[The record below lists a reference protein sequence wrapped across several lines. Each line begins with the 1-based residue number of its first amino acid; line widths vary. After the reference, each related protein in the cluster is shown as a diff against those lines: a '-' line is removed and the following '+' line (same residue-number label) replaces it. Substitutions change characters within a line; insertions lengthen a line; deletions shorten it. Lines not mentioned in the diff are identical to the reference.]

1 VTAELAQRAAALA
14 AIALVLG
21 VGALALV
28 HEEPAADP
36 RPAPANDGGGWYQAV
51 AGVRGEPEDAE
62 RTTCGEILTARAL
75 GVAHPVLPCRAK
87 LYLEVDGDTVLTEV
101 IDNRM
106 QVRGRQFELT
116 PALAR
121 RLGVE
126 GTQAV
131 KWRFAVR
138 DAS

>member
-14 AIALVLG
+14 AIALLLG
-21 VGALALV
+21 VGALA
-28 HEEPAADP
+28 HARSGSTADP
-36 RPAPANDGGGWYQAV
+36 RPAPANDGGGWYEAI

-62 RTTCGEILTARAL
+62 RTSCGEVLTSRAL
-75 GVAHPVLPCRAK
+75 GVSHPVLPCRAK
-87 LYLEVDGDTVLTEV
+87 LFLRVDGRTVLTEV

-106 QVRGRQFELT
+106 QVSGRQFELT

-126 GTQAV
+126 ATQTV
-131 KWRFAVR
+131 EWRFAVR
-138 DAS
+138 GER